1 MSCYGEKLLNP
12 KVFLSHSRTDKALAE
27 RLARDL
33 TASGVDVWYAEWE
46 IAPGDS
52 LRRKID
58 AGIEGAS
65 HFLVLL
71 TPNSLKSE
79 WVQTELDAG
88 MVRRINGHC
97 KLIPIVH
104 EIRDEEVP
112 ATLAGIL
119 WVRLEEADYTDGLRK
134 LLDAC
139 HGVSRKPVVGPVPL
153 WAQRTPLPNTGLSIH
168 AQRLAALLNERSETG
183 REGDPSVD
191 IQDAQQALELVNDE
205 IDLAVAEL
213 LKHDLVALRTDGNC
227 RGGIRSVSPTAR
239 LFFETDLAL
248 RGWNPAAD
256 ARAVAAAAVN
266 ANSDTVRRLDEL
278 DQLLSWGPRRLNPA
292 AHYLVMHDGVESE
305 PPPGAGP
312 YAYRRLA
319 IGAKTRLFALGS

>member
-1 MSCYGEKLLNP
+1 MGNP
-12 KVFLSHSRTDKALAE
+12 KAFLSYSSKDKALAE

-33 TASGVDVWYAEWE
+33 TLSGVDVWYAEWK

-58 AGIEGAS
+58 SGIEAAS

-88 MVRRINGHC
+88 MVRRISGHC

-112 ATLAGIL
+112 ATLAGVL
-119 WVRLEEADYTDGLRK
+119 WVRLEQTGYAKGVRK

-139 HGVSRKPVVGPVPL
+139 HGVSDRPAIGPVPS
-153 WAQRTPLPNTGLSIH
+153 WVQQNPLPETQLSTH

-183 REGDPSVD
+183 GQGDPSVE
-191 IQDAQQALELVNDE
+191 IQDAQHALELVDDE

-213 LKHDLVALRTDGNC
+213 HQHGLITLRKGASS
-227 RGGIRSVSPTAR
+227 RGGVCGVSPTPR
-239 LFFETDLAL
+239 LFFETDPVLK
-248 RGWNPAAD
+248 GWDPDAD
-256 ARAVAAAAVN
+256 ARAVATAAVN
-266 ANSDTVRRLDEL
+266 TSNDSVSLYELDE
-278 DQLLSWGPRRLNPA
+278 QLAWGPRRLNPA
-292 AHYLVMHDGVESE
+292 VYYLVMHDGVEQAEKGSDS
-305 PPPGAGP
+305 GP
-312 YAYRRLA
+312 YAYSFLV
-319 IGAKTRLFALGS
+319 IGAKTRLFAVGS